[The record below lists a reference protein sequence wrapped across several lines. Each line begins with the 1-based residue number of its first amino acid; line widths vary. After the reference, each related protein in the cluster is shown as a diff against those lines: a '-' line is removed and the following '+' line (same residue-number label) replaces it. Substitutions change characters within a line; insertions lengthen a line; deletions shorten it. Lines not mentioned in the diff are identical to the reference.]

1 MNTSIQNTK
10 SNRTFDRYET
20 SFNQS
25 RSMLLQNET
34 ISRDLESDKLIEKMS
49 MYDSLPDNSTFF
61 KLHPN
66 AVKEKTDQLY
76 EHFLEIAQTLANDT
90 EIFES
95 VENMIDACSETID
108 ELSRNG
114 GTLDEKNIFAGFG
127 WLNQE
132 RNTWKLLYC
141 LYKDRLLSQKLMD
154 EGNIDDF
161 SLYTSEK
168 EIIEKLYKQ
177 NGNLREYQ
185 LIVDWL
191 EQCEIQSNAVKCGHY
206 MDETV
211 SWENT
216 LHQLQ
221 NIDHTAFSGKKNIVK
236 SLDPDAPN
244 RENLPLHDLDTED
257 EERISKEVI
266 HLNYF
271 IGHEMQ
277 NKFK

>member
-1 MNTSIQNTK
+1 MNTSIQAEK
-10 SNRTFDRYET
+10 SNRTFERYET

-25 RSMLLQNET
+25 RSMFLTNET

-61 KLHPN
+61 KLHPT
-66 AVKEKTDQLY
+66 AVKEKTNQLY

-95 VENMIDACSETID
+95 VENMIEACTETID
-108 ELSRNG
+108 DLLENG
-114 GTLDEKNIFAGFG
+114 GTLNEKNLFAGFG

-141 LYKDRLLSQKLMD
+141 LYKDRLLSQQLMD
-154 EGNIDDF
+154 EGNIDDLG
-161 SLYTSEK
+161 LYTSER

-191 EQCEIQSNAVKCGHY
+191 EQCEIQSNAAKCGHY

-244 RENLPLHDLDTED
+244 RENLPLHDLDAED

-266 HLNYF
+266 
-271 IGHEMQ
+271 
-277 NKFK
+277 